1 MAVTKKNRTKESK
14 GTLDAQHLVEKAQ
27 ALSSR
32 KKHAKKKTGFKK
44 DSVAFLN
51 QEPILGD
58 KGMIYTTPD
67 SGGNYYFRT
76 WIKEEKKYYRKS
88 LRTTNR
94 TEAIQLG
101 ETEAIGIM
109 SKINTGHKVFGL
121 AWDELCQDWLKHQDD
136 RVTTNRITSGR
147 LETLKTQVNRWIV
160 PYIGK
165 REKVANLDR
174 NSFYDYGMY
183 RRKKTDNQVQDVT
196 IRNEYTTVNA
206 IAKYAYRHGI
216 IPFEKFNTE
225 EIRIR
230 EMPRRDTF
238 SPEEYKVFYTKMRE
252 WVKDSVDG
260 HEKYYR
266 SLIQNF
272 ILLKSNT
279 FCRFGEMRL
288 LKWHMVKLFKHEGET
303 LVELSLP
310 AEICKNRKDR
320 QLVARGGRY
329 LERVKELTG
338 RCEPEDYVFLHHKK
352 RDVLAKPTFYKYWRE
367 LMEVV
372 GLEETTG
379 KQLTYYSL
387 RHFGITARLMAKV
400 PHYEVAKFAG
410 TDIRHIE
417 THYEHLDMTRMV
429 ESATKSFSIDE
440 NGFVVRD

>member
-1 MAVTKKNRTKESK
+1 MAVKKNKTTNTTDKLS
-14 GTLDAQHLVEKAQ
+14 DAQRLVETAKA
-27 ALSSR
+27 LPTR
-32 KKHAKKKTGFKK
+32 KHAKKKTGFKK

-51 QEPILGD
+51 QVAILGD

-76 WIKEEKKYYRKS
+76 WIAAEKKYFRKS

-109 SKINTGHKVFGL
+109 SKIKTGHKVFGL
-121 AWDELCQDWLKHQDD
+121 SWDELCQDWLEFQGD
-136 RVTTNRITSGR
+136 RVSTNRITSGR
-147 LETLKTQVNRWIV
+147 LDTLKTQVNRWII
-160 PYIGK
+160 PYIGS

-174 NSFYDYGMY
+174 NSFYDYGMF

-196 IRNEYTTVNA
+196 IRNEYTTINA
-206 IAKYAYRHGI
+206 IAKYAYRNAI
-216 IPFEKFNTE
+216 LPFEKFNVE

-238 SPEEYKVFYTKMRE
+238 TPEEYKVFYTKMRS
-252 WVKDSVDG
+252 WVDESVDG

-266 SLIQNF
+266 SLMQNF

-279 FCRFGEMRL
+279 FCRFGELRL
-288 LKWHMVKLFKHEGET
+288 LKWNMVKIFRHEGEP
-303 LVELSLP
+303 LVELNLP

-320 QLVARGGRY
+320 SLVARGGRY
-329 LERVKELTG
+329 LERVKEITG
-338 RCEPEDYVFLHHKK
+338 RAEPEDYVFLHHKK
-352 RDVLAKPTFYKYWRE
+352 RDVLKKPTFYKYWKE
-367 LMEVV
+367 LMDYT
-372 GLEETTG
+372 GMPDATG

-429 ESATKSFSIDE
+429 ESATKSFTIDE